1 VITLEPLVTFQMLGL
16 GYLHPE
22 WGHGMWRGPEAV
34 GGEVWT
40 LAELDP
46 MEPRHLHVQQVCRAK
61 AKGREGVGVLE
72 QLVIGPH
79 RPSGFEGI
87 LDPAR

>member
-1 VITLEPLVTFQMLGL
+1 
-16 GYLHPE
+16 
-22 WGHGMWRGPEAV
+22 
-34 GGEVWT
+34 VWT
-40 LAELDP
+40 LSELDP

-72 QLVIGPH
+72 QLAIGPH
-79 RPSGFEGI
+79 GPSGFEGI